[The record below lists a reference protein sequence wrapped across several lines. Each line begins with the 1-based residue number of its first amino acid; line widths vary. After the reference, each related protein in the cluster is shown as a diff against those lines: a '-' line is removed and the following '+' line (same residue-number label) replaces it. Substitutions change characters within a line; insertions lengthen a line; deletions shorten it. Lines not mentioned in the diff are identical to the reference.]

1 MDSLLISISPQP
13 HPHGLNLLSWP
24 TWLSSPRAL
33 CVVLPHRNGPE
44 PLLEEVIVQWQE
56 AEEVNWQVEELVALE
71 GVARARRGVRW
82 ESQGAN
88 RKPSTLL
95 RCFTGGDKSF
105 VFT

>member
-1 MDSLLISISPQP
+1 M
-13 HPHGLNLLSWP
+13 
-24 TWLSSPRAL
+24 
-33 CVVLPHRNGPE
+33 LPHRNGPE
-44 PLLEEVIVQWQE
+44 PLLEEEVIVEWQE
-56 AEEVNWQVEELVALE
+56 EEEVIWQVEELVALE
-71 GVARARRGVRW
+71 GVARARRGVRR